1 MLILSC
7 HDYMIL
13 RWPSRSVRWALVA
26 IAAFGLLVSGSIS
39 LLERW
44 RKAVMIP
51 NYGLYV
57 MALVVCCLMIL
68 LAASLGYSWYV
79 ARDKRVNKWID
90 KQDKKNRYRHYG

>member
-1 MLILSC
+1 
-7 HDYMIL
+7 
-13 RWPSRSVRWALVA
+13 
-26 IAAFGLLVSGSIS
+26 
-39 LLERW
+39 
-44 RKAVMIP
+44 MIP